1 MFRDNDF
8 MAPLDRALDALE
20 YVAERGSVR
29 VGQLCED
36 LDLPR
41 PTAHRL
47 LTALVGRG
55 YLTHD
60 PLSHRYRPGPSIV
73 SMGVSAT
80 NNSVIYHGE
89 PALVRLREATGETAN
104 LAVLRGGRI
113 VYAATLDGTLFPR
126 MSVAVGQDVPPHAA
140 AIGKA
145 ILVHLGESDRT
156 RLLGP
161 EPYFSC
167 TERTLRS
174 RRKLETELRKAAAH
188 GYAVDNEEVTA
199 GAVCI
204 ASAILDEKGNPVGA
218 MSLSAT
224 TTRFPRERWDA
235 LGALVTESCS
245 HVSSSLRWVS
255 ASPNAMNGER
265 SAL

>member
-1 MFRDNDF
+1 
-8 MAPLDRALDALE
+8 MAPLDRVLDALE

-29 VGQLCED
+29 VGQLCDD

-47 LTALVGRG
+47 LTALVLHG

-60 PLSHRYRPGPSIV
+60 PVSHLYRPGPSMV
-73 SMGVSAT
+73 SMGASAA
-80 NNSVIYHGE
+80 NNSLVHHAE
-89 PALVRLREATGETAN
+89 PALVRLRDATGETAN

-113 VYAATLDGTLFPR
+113 VYAAALEGSLFPR
-126 MSVAVGQDVPPHAA
+126 MSVAVGQDVPSHAA

-145 ILVHLGESDRT
+145 ILAHLGEPDRT

-161 EPYFSC
+161 EPYLRC

-174 RRKLETELRKAAAH
+174 RRKLETELRRTAAR

-199 GAVCI
+199 GAVCV
-204 ASAILDEKGNPVGA
+204 AGPILDEKGKPVGA

-224 TTRFPRERWDA
+224 VTRFPPERWDD
-235 LGALVTESCS
+235 LGALLTESCS
-245 HVSSSLRWVS
+245 HVSGLLRAAS
-255 ASPNAMNGER
+255 ASPRPMSGER

>member
-1 MFRDNDF
+1 
-8 MAPLDRALDALE
+8 MAPLDRVLDALE

-60 PLSHRYRPGPSIV
+60 PLSHIYRPGPSMV

-113 VYAATLDGTLFPR
+113 VYAAALDGTLFPR

-145 ILVHLGESDRT
+145 ILAHLGEPDRT

-161 EPYFSC
+161 EPYPRF
-167 TERTLRS
+167 TARTLQHRQQVAA
-174 RRKLETELRKAAAH
+174 ELRRTASR

-199 GAVCI
+199 GAVCV
-204 ASAILDEKGNPVGA
+204 ASAILNEKGKPVGA

-224 TTRFPRERWDA
+224 VTRFPPERWDD
-235 LGALVTESCS
+235 LGALVTESCR
-245 HVSSSLRWVS
+245 HVSDSLRA
-255 ASPNAMNGER
+255 ASTWPRSMNGER